1 MENWVDVKGYEG
13 IYMVSNY
20 GKVKSLHGNGRIL
33 KERYDK
39 RGYVQ
44 YVLYR
49 NGEKKSV
56 AIWSAV
62 RPFCLEL
69 AFCNS
74 WNVALSIASPVAG
87 FLYIRGIVS

>member
-56 AIWSAV
+56 KGHHLV
-62 RPFCLEL
+62 
-69 AFCNS
+69 
-74 WNVALSIASPVAG
+74 
-87 FLYIRGIVS
+87 